1 MRLAIINDYQR
12 LALEAADWER
22 LPNDIVVEVCHDQL
36 TDPKE
41 AARRLLPFDIVVTAR
56 EETTFDRALVERL
69 PNLKLLVFHGARN
82 AALDLG
88 ALAEKGVTVCG
99 TGYGY
104 TNGTVELAWG
114 LILGLVKNLIAEDQT
129 IRDGGWGAGLP
140 LGLTGK
146 TLGILGLG
154 TLGSG
159 VAKLGLALDMEV
171 IAWSK
176 NLTEKR
182 CAEVGVTLVTKEAL
196 LRRSDVLS
204 VHVILSERTR
214 GLVGA
219 KELAMMKP
227 SCYLINTSRGP
238 IVDET
243 ALVNALKEK
252 EISGAGLDVFDQE
265 PLPIN
270 HPFRKLPNVLV
281 TSHIGGRTYE
291 NLAAR
296 YKDCLEDV
304 LAWLNGIP
312 IRVVNRQTD

>member
-159 VAKLGLALDMEV
+159 LAKLGLALDMEV
-171 IAWSK
+171 IAWSQ

-252 EISGAGLDVFDQE
+252 GIGGAGLDVFDQE

-304 LAWLNGIP
+304 LAWLNRIP

>member
-159 VAKLGLALDMEV
+159 LAKLGLALDMEV
-171 IAWSK
+171 IAWSQI
-176 NLTEKR
+176 LTEKR

>member
-12 LALEAADWER
+12 LALEAADWGR
-22 LPNDIVVEVCHDQL
+22 LPNGIVAEVCHDQL

-41 AARRLLPFDIVVTAR
+41 AASRLSPFDIVVTAR

-82 AALDLG
+82 AALDLE

-171 IAWSK
+171 IAWSQ

-219 KELAMMKP
+219 KDFAMMKP
-227 SCYLINTSRGP
+227 SCCLINTSRGP

-243 ALVNALKEK
+243 ALVNALKE
-252 EISGAGLDVFDQE
+252 ERIGGAGLDVFDQE

-312 IRVVNRQTD
+312 IRVVNRQSD

>member
-12 LALEAADWER
+12 LALEAADWGR
-22 LPNDIVVEVCHDQL
+22 LPNGIVAEVCHDQL

-41 AARRLLPFDIVVTAR
+41 AARRLSPFDIVVTAR

-82 AALDLG
+82 AALDLE

-171 IAWSK
+171 IAWSQ

-219 KELAMMKP
+219 KDFAMMKP
-227 SCYLINTSRGP
+227 SCCLINTSRGP

-243 ALVNALKEK
+243 ALVNALKE
-252 EISGAGLDVFDQE
+252 ERIGGAGLDVFDQE

-312 IRVVNRQTD
+312 IRVVNHQSD

>member
-12 LALEAADWER
+12 LALEAADWGR
-22 LPNDIVVEVCHDQL
+22 LPNGIVAEVFHDQL
-36 TDPKE
+36 TDPKV
-41 AARRLLPFDIVVTAR
+41 AACRLSPFDIVVTAR

-82 AALDLG
+82 AALDLE

-171 IAWSK
+171 IAWSQ

-219 KELAMMKP
+219 KDFAMMKP
-227 SCYLINTSRGP
+227 SCCLINTSRGP

-252 EISGAGLDVFDQE
+252 RIGGAGLDVFDQE

-291 NLAAR
+291 NLVAR

-312 IRVVNRQTD
+312 IRVVNHPSD

>member
-159 VAKLGLALDMEV
+159 LAKLGLALDMEV
-171 IAWSK
+171 IAWSQ

>member
-12 LALEAADWER
+12 LALEAADWGR
-22 LPNDIVVEVCHDQL
+22 LPNGIVAEVCHDQL

-41 AARRLLPFDIVVTAR
+41 AARRLPPFDIVVTAR
-56 EETTFDRALVERL
+56 EETTFDRALIERL

-82 AALDLG
+82 AALDLE

-171 IAWSK
+171 IAWSQ

-182 CAEVGVTLVTKEAL
+182 CAEVGVTLVTKEVL

-219 KELAMMKP
+219 KDLAMMKP
-227 SCYLINTSRGP
+227 SCCLINTSRGP
-238 IVDET
+238 IVDES
-243 ALVNALKEK
+243 ALVNALKERR
-252 EISGAGLDVFDQE
+252 IGGAGLDVFDQE

-291 NLAAR
+291 NLVAR

-304 LAWLNGIP
+304 LAWLNGMP
-312 IRVVNRQTD
+312 IRVVNRQSD

>member
-12 LALEAADWER
+12 LAVETADWGR
-22 LPNDIVVEVCHDQL
+22 LPDKITLEVFDDQL

-41 AARRLLPFDIVVTAR
+41 AVRRLLPYEIIVTAR
-56 EETTFDRALVERL
+56 EETKFDRSLVEQL
-69 PNLKLLVFHGARN
+69 PNLKLLVFHGERN
-82 AALDLG
+82 AALDLE
-88 ALAEKGVTVCG
+88 ALTERGVLVCG

-104 TNGTVELAWG
+104 SNGTVELAWG
-114 LILGLVKNLIAEDQT
+114 LILGLVKNITAEDRS
-129 IRDGGWGAGLP
+129 IRDGDWGAGLP

-154 TLGSG
+154 TLGAG

-171 IAWSK
+171 IAWSQ
-176 NLTEKR
+176 NLTKTR
-182 CAEVGVTLVTKEAL
+182 CEELGTTLVTKEAL

-204 VHVILSERTR
+204 IHVILSQRTR
-214 GLVGA
+214 GLIGA
-219 KELAMMKP
+219 KDLAMMKS

-238 IVDET
+238 IVDEP
-243 ALVNALKEK
+243 ALVEVLKK
-252 EISGAGLDVFDQE
+252 KGIGGAGLDVFDQE

-270 HPFRKLPNVLV
+270 HPLRKLPNVLL

-296 YKDCLEDV
+296 YQDCLEDV
-304 LAWLNGIP
+304 LAWLDDKP
-312 IRVVNRQTD
+312 LRVVSHQSD

>member
-12 LALEAADWER
+12 LALEAADWGR
-22 LPNDIVVEVCHDQL
+22 LPNGIVAEVCHDQL

-41 AARRLLPFDIVVTAR
+41 AARRLSPFDIVVTAR

-82 AALDLG
+82 AALDLE

-171 IAWSK
+171 IAWSQ

-219 KELAMMKP
+219 KDFAMMKP
-227 SCYLINTSRGP
+227 SCCLINTSRGP

-252 EISGAGLDVFDQE
+252 RIGGAGLDVFDQE

-312 IRVVNRQTD
+312 IRVVNRQSG